1 MPAPA
6 APTAPEIQAPA
17 DAADAANAAGEAAAF
32 AGVVCSGVG
41 EAAGFLAIDWVRQG
55 LQRAFGFEPWSGTLN
70 LRMQGADWQR
80 WRARLFEHPAI
91 VLAPAPGFCPARCF
105 AVRLADRLDGAIV
118 FPEVPGYPDDK
129 LEIVAPL
136 HLRTALALQDGDRL
150 RVQLKPAAGA

>member
-6 APTAPEIQAPA
+6 APSVA
-17 DAADAANAAGEAAAF
+17 EAALRASTF
-32 AGVVCSGVG
+32 SGVVCSGVG
-41 EAAGFLAIDWVRQG
+41 EAAGFLAIDWVRDG
-55 LQRAFGFEPWSGTLN
+55 MRHAFGFEPWPGTLN
-70 LRMQGADWQR
+70 LRMDGADWQR

-105 AVRLADRLDGAIV
+105 AVRLADRIDGAIV
-118 FPEVPGYPDDK
+118 FPEVPGYPQDK

-150 RVQLKPAAGA
+150 RVQVNPAAGS

>member
-6 APTAPEIQAPA
+6 APTAAEAQAT
-17 DAADAANAAGEAAAF
+17 AGTPAAAVIGEPAAF
-32 AGVVCSGVG
+32 TGVVCSGVG
-41 EAAGFLAIDWVRQG
+41 EAAGFLAIDWVREG
-55 LQRAFGFEPWSGTLN
+55 LQRAFGFEPWPGTLN

-91 VLAPAPGFCPARCF
+91 VLQPAPGFCPARCF

-118 FPEVPGYPDDK
+118 FPEVPGYPEDK

-136 HLRTALALQDGDRL
+136 HLRTAMALQDGDRL
-150 RVQLKPAAGA
+150 RVQVKSAADS